1 MILLGIVILLV
12 GTGAGAV
19 VYLATAGRSATIS
32 VEAFGFSR
40 TATAIELAAY
50 GLAAALVFCLGWAL
64 IAAGVRRRGRVK
76 RNEREQARVD
86 ELERR
91 AAADLSDSEHRFQ
104 EAGRRDEDLSRRD
117 HDLGR
122 REREVSVRHDR
133 LDDREQ
139 QLSERERDLTRRT
152 HAFDEQRKPSVA
164 DVVAGRA
171 KGSVHDGTAEWVG
184 PAAVPLVS
192 EPTREIDPNSSS
204 QDVTEEMPRPQSD
217 GRR

>member
-1 MILLGIVILLV
+1 MILFGIVFLLV
-12 GTGAGAV
+12 GIGVGAV
-19 VYLATAGRSATIS
+19 VYLATAGRTGTIG
-32 VEAFGFSR
+32 VEAFGLSR
-40 TATAIELAAY
+40 AATAIELAAY
-50 GLAAALVFCLGWAL
+50 GLATALIFCLGWAL

-76 RNEREQARVD
+76 RGEREQARID

-91 AAADLSDSEHRFQ
+91 ASADLADSERRFQ
-104 EAGRRDEDLSRRD
+104 EAGRRDDDLGRRD

-139 QLSERERDLTRRT
+139 QLSGRERELARRT
-152 HAFDEQRKPSVA
+152 HEFDEQRKPSVA

-171 KGSVHDGTAEWVG
+171 TGSVHDGTAEWVG
-184 PAAVPLVS
+184 PAAVPLLS
-192 EPTREIDPNSSS
+192 QDTREIDTHPSSGAA
-204 QDVTEEMPRPQSD
+204 TEEMQRPRSD